1 MKKKLKIF
9 RILFIIAAILFAM
22 AVAALVVTKM
32 NYDEIKESNDA
43 NLAEMAQN
51 RQTVYVVSTEDGQG
65 IDPGEIL
72 LDGVNVTSQTI
83 YTGLE
88 SYNYITAEDI
98 GSTAIIKMDEGVPV
112 MKNMVTPLSIA
123 TDTREYEIQVV
134 NLMVDQ
140 KENDLVDVRIMFPD
154 GSDSLVLPKK
164 QVKNLN
170 LESCVFWTYLNEEE
184 ILRLASATIDAFT
197 ITGTK
202 LYTTRYVEGNLQKE
216 AIPTYLVNQ
225 TVLDMMDSSTAY
237 YDQNLL
243 TKAISTLNSMARK
256 NLETRLGQLSSEK
269 LGAVAEGHGIEDTAK
284 KAVLTGMGGVDYEK
298 ALEEVENGNVGTY
311 DEAMTDTTG
320 TDDTTTYD
328 EAMDDLTTQP
338 SGVSNTRANE
348 ELSEQMEQEL
358 NSIESR

>member
-9 RILFIIAAILFAM
+9 RVLFIVAAILFAM

-88 SYNYITAEDI
+88 AYNYITAEDI
-98 GSTAIIKMDEGVPV
+98 GSTAIIKMDEGIPV

-123 TDTREYEIQVV
+123 TDTREYEIQVA

-154 GSDSLVLPKK
+154 GSDFLVLPKK
-164 QVKNLN
+164 QVKNLS
-170 LESCVFWTYLNEEE
+170 LENCVFWTYLNEEE

-269 LGAVAEGHGIEDTAK
+269 LGAVA
-284 KAVLTGMGGVDYEK
+284 GGVDYEK
-298 ALEEVENGNVGTY
+298 ALEEVENGNVGTVDSTSSANAY
-311 DEAMTDTTG
+311 DQAM
-320 TDDTTTYD
+320 
-328 EAMDDLTTQP
+328 EDLSTQP
-338 SGVSNTRANE
+338 SSISNSKANE

-358 NSIESR
+358 NSSDLQ